1 MIEKTLVK
9 ATYLKNEKTKIVAQ
23 FAEYKGTMS
32 LNIRQHVL
40 GRGKGD
46 VFVPTPAGFNIP
58 NDKDDLERAKIFF
71 TKVIRLIDQK
81 LGE

>member
-1 MIEKTLVK
+1 MKEKTLVK
-9 ATYLKNEKTKIVAQ
+9 ATFLKNEKTKIIAQ
-23 FAEYKGTMS
+23 FAEYKGTTS

-40 GRGKGD
+40 GKGESD

-58 NDKDDLERAKIFF
+58 NDKDDLERAKVFF